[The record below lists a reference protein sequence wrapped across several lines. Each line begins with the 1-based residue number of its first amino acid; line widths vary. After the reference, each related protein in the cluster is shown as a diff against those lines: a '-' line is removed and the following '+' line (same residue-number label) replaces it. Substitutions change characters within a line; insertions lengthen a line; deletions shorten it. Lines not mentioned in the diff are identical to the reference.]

1 MSMYSKFS
9 RSISMYY
16 NSLQDQY
23 SAKYVREAM
32 IGMVILVCLGGGFFL
47 NKFYIQYREEKAF
60 VALSEVVD
68 SFTHAQRVSQTLD
81 HEKDKDKINQAWHN
95 TEVLIDAL
103 YQEHVSSYLAP
114 YFLVFKSQIV
124 LDRDRDLEKSMTL
137 LDDALNRIPKNSEM
151 GSVFHLKR
159 IKMGFDSKR
168 DEEKEKSLRHLI
180 QLTEN
185 VDGYVFEE
193 ASYLLGAYYLSL
205 GESEKAQEIFKKI
218 VDKVDDKALIKSPW
232 VILAQEKLGIPSIV
246 VENE

>member
-9 RSISMYY
+9 RSISVYY

-47 NKFYIQYREEKAF
+47 NKFYVQYREEKAF

-68 SFTHAQRVSQTLD
+68 SFSYAQRISQTLD
-81 HEKDKDKINQAWHN
+81 HEKDKDKINQAWHDS
-95 TEVLIDAL
+95 EILIDAL
-103 YQEHVSSYLAP
+103 YQEHMSSYLAP

-124 LDRDRDLEKSMTL
+124 IDRDGNLEQAISI
-137 LDDALNRIPKNSEM
+137 LDDALTRIPKNSEM

-168 DEEKEKSLRHLI
+168 DEEKEKSLRNLI
-180 QLTEN
+180 EMTQI
-185 VDGYVFEE
+185 VDGYAFEE
-193 ASYLLGAYYLSL
+193 ASYLLGAYYLSH
-205 GESEKAQEIFKKI
+205 GESEKAQEVFKKI
-218 VDKVDDKALIKSPW
+218 IDKVDDKALIKSPW
-232 VILAQEKLGIPSIV
+232 VTLAQEKLGIPSAP